1 LRQGGGNAR
10 GLRTYGIQHHY
21 AHIASVMA
29 ENGLSRKVLGVAFDG
44 TGYGTDGNLWGGE
57 FLVADIE
64 GFERSGHFRYIP
76 LPGGETA
83 IREPWRTAV
92 SYLLDASGDEVMDY
106 LSAIGFVERY
116 GKNTLERVIKVINA
130 AELSPLSSGAGRL
143 FDAVSALIGLCDRNT
158 FEGEAAMA
166 LEALIDEET
175 EDDYPVNITADE
187 TVLVDFSPA
196 IIGIADDFVNGVNP
210 RRISAKFHNS
220 VSNVIL
226 KVLMRF
232 SEMLLLKD
240 VVLSGGTFQNAYL
253 LRRTTEMLTSNG
265 LNTFINRALP
275 CNDACISLGQAYL
288 VRERLKGMNTIEN
301 AP

>member
-1 LRQGGGNAR
+1 
-10 GLRTYGIQHHY
+10 
-21 AHIASVMA
+21 MA